1 MAAVAARDRVGLGWR
16 PELAAGIFANLNR
29 IDVLEVQADDYFDAP
44 ASQVRALRTL
54 ARQAPVYLHGI
65 GMGLAST
72 HAVQRKRVEA
82 MARLIDAVQPCGWS
96 EHLAF
101 VRAGGMEIG
110 HLAAPPRNSNTLEG
124 LCVNVEL
131 ARRVTGSTPALEN
144 IATLIDPPGSEMTE
158 PDWIA
163 AATRGADS
171 DLLLDLHNV
180 LTNATN
186 FGGDPYSA
194 LARIPLDRVGV
205 IHISGGRM
213 LPSGRILD
221 DHLHDTPDVVFD
233 MLKWVAARGQRPL
246 TVVLERDGDYP
257 PIGAL
262 VAELDRAR
270 LAIAEG
276 RCDRATL

>member
-1 MAAVAARDRVGLGWR
+1 
-16 PELAAGIFANLNR
+16 
-29 IDVLEVQADDYFDAP
+29 
-44 ASQVRALRTL
+44 
-54 ARQAPVYLHGI
+54 
-65 GMGLAST
+65 
-72 HAVQRKRVEA
+72 
-82 MARLIDAVQPCGWS
+82 
-96 EHLAF
+96 
-101 VRAGGMEIG
+101 MEIG